1 MPNDKDDN
9 KVEYFTS
16 DDETYK
22 VFVYGTLKSGGEIRG
37 LHQFGDG
44 ASIVGKAETVYPDYE
59 MVDLGAFPGVFENG
73 EHYIQG
79 EVWEVDSETLS
90 LLDGIE
96 GYTGDPAT
104 NFYSRTIV
112 HTSEGKA
119 FMYVLDRNQYKSIAD
134 TGSDRIT
141 TVDQTQSW
149 T

>member
-16 DDETYK
+16 DDKTYK

-44 ASIVGKAETVYPDYE
+44 ASIVGKAKTEYPDYE
-59 MVDLGAFPGVFENG
+59 LVDLGAFPGVFEQG

-90 LLDGIE
+90 DLDSIE

-104 NFYSRTIV
+104 NFYRRIV
-112 HTSEGKA
+112 VPTTQGKA
-119 FMYVLDRNQYKSIAD
+119 FMYVLDRKTYQSVAD
-134 TGSDRIT
+134 TGSERIST
-141 TVDQTQSW
+141 FDQTQSW